1 MSTIQSI
8 DRAIDILNHMVL
20 DKESAIADLSRDLD
34 LAPSTVHRILQTLQ
48 AHSFVVKNEE
58 AKTYSLGP
66 ALIRLGQKASAN
78 NSLLKLSHSILK
90 GLSKEVGEDTYF
102 VIRSDYKG
110 ILLSRYESP
119 TRLKIVEQFG
129 YGLDLHCGAIR
140 KVLLAF
146 SGPVFWKEYLDYI
159 GKVGTDYPISSQD
172 QLLEDLRDLV
182 KNKGGWSYGDYI
194 PGCYGIAAPVFNA
207 DGSLAGSIGTIVPEL
222 HLASKELDQLVSLV
236 KKYGV
241 QFSQLLGYQ

>member
-1 MSTIQSI
+1 MSTIQSL
-8 DRAIDILNHMVL
+8 DRAIQILNHMIL
-20 DKESAIADLSRDLD
+20 DNESTIADLSRDLD

-48 AHSFVVKNEE
+48 AHSYVVKNEE

-78 NSLLKLSHSILK
+78 NSLLKLCNPVLR
-90 GLSKEVGEDTYF
+90 GLSEEVGEDTYF

-119 TRLKIVEQFG
+119 TRLKIIEQFG

-146 SGPVFWKEYLDYI
+146 SGPDFWKEYLTYI
-159 GKVGTDYPISSQD
+159 DKVGTDYPLPSEDRLVQD
-172 QLLEDLRDLV
+172 LQDLV
-182 KNKGGWSYGDYI
+182 ENKGGWSYGDYI
-194 PGCYGIAAPVFNA
+194 PGCYGIGAPVFNA

-222 HLASKELDQLVSLV
+222 HLASRELDQLVSLV

-241 QFSQLLGYQ
+241 KFSRSLGYQ